1 MGAGSVVGLIINFL
15 IVGLI
20 FGALAMVVD
29 QVILTSNSS
38 ISGLMLS
45 QDAMN
50 TIWNLSLAFKI
61 IPFLYL
67 LALVINHVIES
78 SNESSREV

>member
-1 MGAGSVVGLIINFL
+1 MGAGSLVGLIINFL

-20 FGALAMVVD
+20 FGVFGFVVD
-29 QVILTSNSS
+29 KVI
-38 ISGLMLS
+38 ISANGNIGGLVFS

-50 TIWNLSLAFKI
+50 TMGNISFAFKI

-67 LALVINHVIES
+67 LALVINHLIES
-78 SNESSREV
+78 SNEQSREV

>member
-1 MGAGSVVGLIINFL
+1 MGAGSLVGLIVNFL
-15 IVGLI
+15 VVGLI
-20 FGALAMVVD
+20 FGTFGFVVD
-29 QVILTSNSS
+29 KIIAAANSN
-38 ISGLMLS
+38 IGGLVFS

-50 TIWNLSLAFKI
+50 TMGNISFCFKI

-67 LALVINHVIES
+67 IALVINHLIES

>member
-1 MGAGSVVGLIINFL
+1 MGAGSLVGLIINFL
-15 IVGLI
+15 VVGLI
-20 FGALAMVVD
+20 FGCMGFVCDKIIETA
-29 QVILTSNSS
+29 NSS
-38 ISGLMLS
+38 IGGLLLS

-50 TIWNLSLAFKI
+50 TINNLSLAFKV

-67 LALVINHVIES
+67 LALVINHLIES